1 MATEL
6 HHPVRAGVLLPLL
19 AGAALLPALLIW
31 LDEPFYLVLA
41 SRIMIYALAATS
53 LNLLV
58 GFGGMVSFGHAAYFG
73 TGAYVVGIAA
83 TTTSQVGAPALEYVS
98 PIGDYKAYEPQS
110 IQSWKEA
117 NDNVG
122 RIGGW
127 RNYSRETS
135 QSQPSPSAPAAS
147 GGSAP
152 HTNHHGDKK

>member
-1 MATEL
+1 VSRKIAVGGTSC
-6 HHPVRAGVLLPLL
+6 LLGL
-19 AGAALLPALLIW
+19 GALL
-31 LDEPFYLVLA
+31 
-41 SRIMIYALAATS
+41 S
-53 LNLLV
+53 
-58 GFGGMVSFGHAAYFG
+58 VSGVVAQP
-73 TGAYVVGIAA
+73 VVGVVA

-127 RNYSRETS
+127 RNYSREKS
-135 QSQPSPSAPAAS
+135 QSQPSSSAPAAS

>member
-1 MATEL
+1 VSRKNAVGGTRCL
-6 HHPVRAGVLLPLL
+6 LGLGALLSVASAVAQPAAGV
-19 AGAALLPALLIW
+19 
-31 LDEPFYLVLA
+31 
-41 SRIMIYALAATS
+41 
-53 LNLLV
+53 
-58 GFGGMVSFGHAAYFG
+58 
-73 TGAYVVGIAA
+73 AA

-98 PIGDYKAYEPQS
+98 PIGDYKGYEPQS

-135 QSQPSPSAPAAS
+135 QGQPSPSAPAAS

-152 HTNHHGDKK
+152 HSNHHGEKK

>member
-1 MATEL
+1 MSRKIAVGGT
-6 HHPVRAGVLLPLL
+6 GCLLGL
-19 AGAALLPALLIW
+19 GALLS
-31 LDEPFYLVLA
+31 A
-41 SRIMIYALAATS
+41 S
-53 LNLLV
+53 
-58 GFGGMVSFGHAAYFG
+58 G
-73 TGAYVVGIAA
+73 VVAQPVIGVAA
-83 TTTSQVGAPALEYVS
+83 TTTSQVGAPALEFVS

-135 QSQPSPSAPAAS
+135 QGQPSPSAPAAS

-152 HTNHHGDKK
+152 HTNHHGNKK